1 MLPAVLVVGVTEDG
15 LAADDE
21 VEAAGL
27 AAVCAGALWAEVE
40 ACCAGAAADESWA
53 EVSVVVSVVAVPF

>member
-15 LAADDE
+15 LADDE

-27 AAVCAGALWAEVE
+27 EAVCAGAL
-40 ACCAGAAADESWA
+40 
-53 EVSVVVSVVAVPF
+53 

>member
-15 LAADDE
+15 LAADDK

-27 AAVCAGALWAEVE
+27 TAVCAGAL
-40 ACCAGAAADESWA
+40 
-53 EVSVVVSVVAVPF
+53 

>member
-15 LAADDE
+15 LTADDE

-27 AAVCAGALWAEVE
+27 AAVCAGAL
-40 ACCAGAAADESWA
+40 
-53 EVSVVVSVVAVPF
+53 